1 MKRIVIVGA
10 SSGIGKEVALLYMK
24 AGWKVGIAARREEA
38 LKELQAR
45 YPGQVETEII
55 DVMQE
60 DAADKLIQLI
70 RRTEGA
76 DIFLLCSGIGF
87 QNPDLNPE
95 IELRTVRINTEG
107 FVRLTDAAFH
117 YFEQNG
123 GGHIAVISSIAGTK
137 GLGIAPAYSATK
149 RFQNTYIDALEQLAH
164 LKKLSIRFT
173 DIRPGFV
180 DTDLLKGRNYPL
192 LMHREQ
198 VCRRIVQAIGRKKRV
213 VIIDWKYRVIVFF
226 WRMIPRRLWKMLP
239 VK

>member
-95 IELRTVRINTEG
+95 IELRTVRTNTEG

-192 LMHREQ
+192 LMHPEQ

>member
-1 MKRIVIVGA
+1 MKRIIIVGA
-10 SSGIGKEVALLYMK
+10 SSGIGREVALLYME

-45 YPGQVETEII
+45 YPGQVETETL
-55 DVMQE
+55 DVTRD
-60 DAADKLIQLI
+60 DAADKLLQLI
-70 RRTEGA
+70 RRTGGA

-87 QNPDLNPE
+87 QNPNLEPE
-95 IELRTVRINTEG
+95 IEIRTVRTNTEG
-107 FVRLTDAAFH
+107 FVRLTDAAFR

-123 GGHIAVISSIAGTK
+123 GGQIAIVSSIAGTK

-164 LKKLSIRFT
+164 LKKLPICFT

-180 DTDLLKGRNYPL
+180 DTDLLKDGNYPL
-192 LMHREQ
+192 LMRPGQ
-198 VCRRIVQAIGRKKRV
+198 VARRIVHAIDRKKRV
-213 VIIDWKYRVIVFF
+213 IVIDWKYRIIVFF
-226 WRMIPRRLWKMLP
+226 WRMIPRWLWRVLP

>member
-10 SSGIGKEVALLYMK
+10 SSGIGREVALLYMK

-45 YPGQVETEII
+45 YPGQVETETL

-60 DAADKLIQLI
+60 DAADKLIHLI

-95 IELRTVRINTEG
+95 VELRTVRTNTEG
-107 FVRLTDAAFH
+107 FVRLTDAVFR

-137 GLGIAPAYSATK
+137 GIGIAPAYSATK
-149 RFQNTYIDALEQLAH
+149 RFQNTYIDALEQLVH
-164 LKKLSIRFT
+164 LKKLPIRFT

-180 DTDLLKGRNYPL
+180 DTDLLKDRNYPL

-198 VCRRIVQAIGRKKRV
+198 VARRIVQAIGRKKRIAV
-213 VIIDWKYRVIVFF
+213 IDWKYRIIVFF
-226 WRMIPRRLWKMLP
+226 WKMIPRRLWRILP